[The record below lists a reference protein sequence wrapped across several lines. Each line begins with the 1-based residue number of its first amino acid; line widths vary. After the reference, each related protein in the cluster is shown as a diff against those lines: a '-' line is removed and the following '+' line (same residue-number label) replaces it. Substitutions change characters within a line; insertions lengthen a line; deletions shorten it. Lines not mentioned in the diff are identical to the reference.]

1 MLNRDIVPVEGA
13 SNTARVLK
21 YSSGERGF
29 GGGGGGKK
37 NQRENHGEN
46 PRDEDKALFKPPQR
60 KTTEF
65 ESLLMNMMEG
75 NRRMRETA
83 RTVTGERAGINVSAF
98 SFYRSGLVIR
108 QN

>member
-1 MLNRDIVPVEGA
+1 MLTRDIIPVEGA
-13 SNTARVLK
+13 SNSSGVLR
-21 YSSGERGF
+21 YSSGERGDAS
-29 GGGGGGKK
+29 GRK
-37 NQRENHGEN
+37 NRQDGRKESREEEKTTQRQ
-46 PRDEDKALFKPPQR
+46 PQR

-83 RTVTGERAGINVSAF
+83 RTVAGARPGINANAF
-98 SFYRSGLVIR
+98 SVYRSGLVIR